1 MNKLSNIKTIIT
13 TWWFVQGIA
22 FTAIFIWN
30 VCAQNDT
37 QAWALTF
44 GIILLLAATL
54 RQKGDLLRR
63 IADMVLLAYA
73 VSFAIIAA
81 ILASL
86 NSFKPWFV
94 TLLTAVAVVNIA
106 ASIIS
111 LRRKAKKE

>member
-44 GIILLLAATL
+44 GIILLLAAIL

-94 TLLTAVAVVNIA
+94 PLLTAVAVVNIA
-106 ASIIS
+106 ASIAS
-111 LRRKAKKE
+111 LWKKKKIK